1 MKNFKSYVISF
12 IITAVYAFVKLP
24 VLRIDFTSLYYVLAM
39 FFVIAGILNMVFDR
53 EEQRFTITNKRNF
66 KIAIGILAIAVVLP
80 TLASTPII
88 RAKAYRN
95 LLGTVKESEFTK
107 DVSPVNVNE
116 IRIVDEDMAMKL
128 GDKKL
133 GEVPA
138 IGSVSK
144 LGKFHIQKVGEKL
157 YWVAPLVHRD
167 FIKWVTN
174 MGGTNGY
181 VMVSANDPQ
190 DVKLVQKANGE
201 DVKIVYQPDAYI
213 LQDLHRH
220 VYIKGGM
227 SRGMADYTL
236 EIDDNGK
243 PFWVVSLYEHKVG
256 FGGANV
262 NGTAIVDAKTGETKF
277 YSIKDTP
284 EWVDRIQPEEFV
296 IDQIN
301 SWGVYVNGFINSV
314 ISEKGVLKVTEGTSL
329 VYGEDDKS
337 YWYTGI
343 TSAGGDESTIGF
355 MLVDSRTKEAKLYK
369 QPGATEMA
377 AMKSAEGSVQE
388 KNYEATF
395 PVMYNIL
402 GQPTYVSSLK
412 DKAGLVKRVVFVS
425 VEDYNIVGV
434 GRDKAEAMKNYKDA
448 LESGG
453 SGLEIDESDEFDKE
467 LEATVKRIAA
477 DTKNG
482 NTIYYLT
489 LDTDDG
495 NIFYATSKISKEL
508 PLTKEGDKIKNGN
521 TIYYLTLDTDDGNI
535 FYATSKIS
543 KELPLTK
550 EGDKI
555 KITFSK
561 DEKDV
566 IEIDEFDNYNIGKTV
581 EKKEDSKVKDKNQKI
596 KNKKKIKLI
605 KKKLQTK

>member
-53 EEQRFTITNKRNF
+53 EEQRFTITNKMNF

-116 IRIVDEDMAMKL
+116 IRIVDEEMAMKL

-174 MGGTNGY
+174 TGGTNGY

-262 NGTAIVDAKTGETKF
+262 NGTAIVDTKTGETKF

-314 ISEKGVLKVTEGTSL
+314 ISEKGVLKATEGTSL

-467 LEATVKRIAA
+467 LEGTVKRIAA
-477 DTKNG
+477 DT
-482 NTIYYLT
+482 
-489 LDTDDG
+489 
-495 NIFYATSKISKEL
+495 
-508 PLTKEGDKIKNGN
+508 KNGN

-581 EKKEDSKVKDKNQKI
+581 EKKEDSKAKDKKSEDKKQEENKT
-596 KNKKKIKLI
+596 NKKETTNKVET
-605 KKKLQTK
+605 QEE

>member
-1 MKNFKSYVISF
+1 MKNFKSYAISF

-24 VLRIDFTSLYYVLAM
+24 VLRVDFTSLYYVLAM

-53 EEQRFTITNKRNF
+53 EEQRFTITNKTNF

-116 IRIVDEDMAMKL
+116 IRIVDEEMAMKL

-138 IGSVSK
+138 IGRVSK

-174 MGGTNGY
+174 MSGTNGY

-220 VYIKGGM
+220 VYINGGM
-227 SRGMADYTL
+227 GRGMADYTL

-243 PFWVVSLYEHKVG
+243 PYWVVSLYEHKVG

-284 EWVDRIQPEEFV
+284 EWVDRIQPEDFV

-314 ISEKGVLKVTEGTSL
+314 ISEKGVLKATEGTSL
-329 VYGEDDKS
+329 VYGDDDRS

-453 SGLEIDESDEFDKE
+453 SSLEIDESDEFDKE
-467 LEATVKRIAA
+467 LEGTVKRIAA

-482 NTIYYLT
+482 NTVYYLT
-489 LDTDDG
+489 LDTD
-495 NIFYATSKISKEL
+495 E
-508 PLTKEGDKIKNGN
+508 
-521 TIYYLTLDTDDGNI
+521 GNI

-566 IEIDEFDNYNIGKTV
+566 IEIDEFDNYNIGKPV
-581 EKKEDSKVKDKNQKI
+581 EQKEEAKPEDKKSEDKKQEENKSEKKETKDKKTTD
-596 KNKKKIKLI
+596 KVE
-605 KKKLQTK
+605 TKEQ

>member
-1 MKNFKSYVISF
+1 MKNFKSYAISF

-80 TLASTPII
+80 TLASTPVI

-144 LGKFHIQKVGEKL
+144 LGEFHIQKVGEKL

-174 MGGTNGY
+174 MSGTNGY

-220 VYIKGGM
+220 VYINGGM
-227 SRGMADYTL
+227 GRGMADYTL

-284 EWVDRIQPEEFV
+284 EWVDRIQPEDFV

-314 ISEKGVLKVTEGTSL
+314 ISEKGVLKATEGTSL
-329 VYGEDDKS
+329 VYGDDDRS

-453 SGLEIDESDEFDKE
+453 SSLEIDESDEFDKE
-467 LEATVKRIAA
+467 LEGTVKRIAA

-482 NTIYYLT
+482 NTVYYLT
-489 LDTDDG
+489 LDTDEG
-495 NIFYATSKISKEL
+495 NIFYATSKL
-508 PLTKEGDKIKNGN
+508 
-521 TIYYLTLDTDDGNI
+521 
-535 FYATSKIS
+535 S

-566 IEIDEFDNYNIGKTV
+566 IEIDEFDNYNIGKPAEQKEEAKPEDKKQEENKS
-581 EKKEDSKVKDKNQKI
+581 EKKETKDKKTTD
-596 KNKKKIKLI
+596 KVE
-605 KKKLQTK
+605 TKEQ

>member
-1 MKNFKSYVISF
+1 MKNFKSYAISF

-53 EEQRFTITNKRNF
+53 EEQRFTITNKTNF

-144 LGKFHIQKVGEKL
+144 LGEFHIQKVGEKL

-174 MGGTNGY
+174 MSGTNGY

-220 VYIKGGM
+220 VYINGGM
-227 SRGMADYTL
+227 GRGMADYTL

-284 EWVDRIQPEEFV
+284 EWVDRIQPEDFV

-314 ISEKGVLKVTEGTSL
+314 ISEKGVLKATEGTSL
-329 VYGEDDKS
+329 VYGDDDRS

-453 SGLEIDESDEFDKE
+453 SSLEIDESDEFDKE
-467 LEATVKRIAA
+467 LEGTVKRIAA

-482 NTIYYLT
+482 NTVYYLT
-489 LDTDDG
+489 LDTD
-495 NIFYATSKISKEL
+495 E
-508 PLTKEGDKIKNGN
+508 
-521 TIYYLTLDTDDGNI
+521 GNI

-566 IEIDEFDNYNIGKTV
+566 IEIDEFDNYNIGKPAEQKEEAKPEDKKQEENKS
-581 EKKEDSKVKDKNQKI
+581 EKKETKDKKTTD
-596 KNKKKIKLI
+596 KVE
-605 KKKLQTK
+605 TKEQ

>member
-1 MKNFKSYVISF
+1 MKNFKSYAISF

-24 VLRIDFTSLYYVLAM
+24 VLRVDFTSLYYVLAM
-39 FFVIAGILNMVFDR
+39 FFVIAGILNIVFDR

-144 LGKFHIQKVGEKL
+144 LGEFHIQKVKDKL

-174 MGGTNGY
+174 MSGTNGY

-220 VYIKGGM
+220 VYINGGM
-227 SRGMADYTL
+227 GRGMADYTL

-256 FGGANV
+256 FGGSNV
-262 NGTAIVDAKTGETKF
+262 NGTAIVDTKTGETKF

-284 EWVDRIQPEEFV
+284 EWVDRIQPESFV
-296 IDQIN
+296 VDQIN

-314 ISEKGVLKVTEGTSL
+314 ISEKGVLKATEGTSL
-329 VYGEDDKS
+329 VYGDDDRS

-453 SGLEIDESDEFDKE
+453 SSLEIDESDEFDKE
-467 LEATVKRIAA
+467 LEGTVKRIAA

-482 NTIYYLT
+482 NTVYYLT
-489 LDTDDG
+489 LDTD
-495 NIFYATSKISKEL
+495 E
-508 PLTKEGDKIKNGN
+508 
-521 TIYYLTLDTDDGNI
+521 GNI

-566 IEIDEFDNYNIGKTV
+566 IEIDEFDNYNIGKIV
-581 EKKEDSKVKDKNQKI
+581 EKKEEAKPEDKKSEENKTDKKETTDKVE
-596 KNKKKIKLI
+596 
-605 KKKLQTK
+605 TKEQ

>member
-1 MKNFKSYVISF
+1 MKNFKSYAISF

-144 LGKFHIQKVGEKL
+144 LGEFHIQKVKDKL

-220 VYIKGGM
+220 VYINGGM
-227 SRGMADYTL
+227 SKGMADYTL

-243 PFWVVSLYEHKVG
+243 PYWVVSLYEHKVG

-284 EWVDRIQPEEFV
+284 EWVDRIQPEDFV

-301 SWGVYVNGFINSV
+301 SWGVYVNGFINSI
-314 ISEKGVLKVTEGTSL
+314 ISEKGVLKATEGTSL
-329 VYGEDDKS
+329 VYGDDDRS

-453 SGLEIDESDEFDKE
+453 SSLEIDESDEFDKE
-467 LEATVKRIAA
+467 LEGTVKRIAA

-482 NTIYYLT
+482 NTVYYLT
-489 LDTDDG
+489 LDTD
-495 NIFYATSKISKEL
+495 E
-508 PLTKEGDKIKNGN
+508 
-521 TIYYLTLDTDDGNI
+521 GNI

-566 IEIDEFDNYNIGKTV
+566 IEIDEFDNYNIGKIV
-581 EKKEDSKVKDKNQKI
+581 EKKEEAKPEDKKSEENKTDKKETTDKVE
-596 KNKKKIKLI
+596 
-605 KKKLQTK
+605 TKEQ

>member
-1 MKNFKSYVISF
+1 MKNFKSYAISF

-24 VLRIDFTSLYYVLAM
+24 VLRVDFTSLYYVLAM

-80 TLASTPII
+80 TLASTPVI

-144 LGKFHIQKVGEKL
+144 LGEFHIQKVGEKL

-174 MGGTNGY
+174 MSGTNGY

-220 VYIKGGM
+220 VYINGGM
-227 SRGMADYTL
+227 SKGMADYTL

-243 PFWVVSLYEHKVG
+243 PYWVVSLYEHKVG

-284 EWVDRIQPEEFV
+284 EWVDRIQPEDFV

-301 SWGVYVNGFINSV
+301 SWGVYVNGFINSI
-314 ISEKGVLKVTEGTSL
+314 ISEKGVLKATEGTSL
-329 VYGEDDKS
+329 VYGDDDRS

-434 GRDKAEAMKNYKDA
+434 GRDKSEAMKNYKDA

-453 SGLEIDESDEFDKE
+453 SSLEIDESDEFDKE
-467 LEATVKRIAA
+467 LEGTVKRIAA

-482 NTIYYLT
+482 NTVYYLT
-489 LDTDDG
+489 LDTD
-495 NIFYATSKISKEL
+495 E
-508 PLTKEGDKIKNGN
+508 
-521 TIYYLTLDTDDGNI
+521 GNI

-566 IEIDEFDNYNIGKTV
+566 IEIYEFDNYNIGKIV
-581 EKKEDSKVKDKNQKI
+581 EKKEEAKPEDKKSEENKTDKKETTDKVE
-596 KNKKKIKLI
+596 
-605 KKKLQTK
+605 TKEQ

>member
-116 IRIVDEDMAMKL
+116 IRIVDEEMAMKL

-314 ISEKGVLKVTEGTSL
+314 ISEKGVLKATEGTSL

-508 PLTKEGDKIKNGN
+508 PLTKEGDKIK
-521 TIYYLTLDTDDGNI
+521 
-535 FYATSKIS
+535 
-543 KELPLTK
+543 
-550 EGDKI
+550 
-555 KITFSK
+555 ITFSK

-581 EKKEDSKVKDKNQKI
+581 EKKEDSKVKDKKSEDKKQEENKT
-596 KNKKKIKLI
+596 NKKETTNKVET
-605 KKKLQTK
+605 QEE

>member
-1 MKNFKSYVISF
+1 MKNFKSYAISF

-144 LGKFHIQKVGEKL
+144 LGEFHIQKVKDKL

-174 MGGTNGY
+174 MSGTNGY

-220 VYIKGGM
+220 VYINGGM
-227 SRGMADYTL
+227 SKGMADYTL

-243 PFWVVSLYEHKVG
+243 PYWVVSLYEHKVG

-262 NGTAIVDAKTGETKF
+262 NGTAIVDTKTGETKF

-284 EWVDRIQPEEFV
+284 EWVDRIQPESFV
-296 IDQIN
+296 VDQIN

-314 ISEKGVLKVTEGTSL
+314 ISEKGVLKATEGTSL
-329 VYGEDDKS
+329 VYGDDDRS

-453 SGLEIDESDEFDKE
+453 SSLEIDESDEFDKE
-467 LEATVKRIAA
+467 LEGTVKRIAA

-482 NTIYYLT
+482 NTVYYLT
-489 LDTDDG
+489 LDTD
-495 NIFYATSKISKEL
+495 E
-508 PLTKEGDKIKNGN
+508 
-521 TIYYLTLDTDDGNI
+521 GNI

-566 IEIDEFDNYNIGKTV
+566 IEIDEFDNYNIGKIV
-581 EKKEDSKVKDKNQKI
+581 EKKEEAKPEDKKSEENKTDKKETTDKVE
-596 KNKKKIKLI
+596 
-605 KKKLQTK
+605 TKEQ

>member
-1 MKNFKSYVISF
+1 MKNFKSYAISF

-39 FFVIAGILNMVFDR
+39 FFVIAGILNIVFDR

-144 LGKFHIQKVGEKL
+144 LGEFHIQKVKDKL

-220 VYIKGGM
+220 VYINGGM
-227 SRGMADYTL
+227 SKGMADYTL

-243 PFWVVSLYEHKVG
+243 PYWVVSLYEHKVG

-262 NGTAIVDAKTGETKF
+262 NGTAIVDTKTGETKF

-284 EWVDRIQPEEFV
+284 EWVDRIQPESFV
-296 IDQIN
+296 VDQIN

-314 ISEKGVLKVTEGTSL
+314 ISEKGVLKATEGTSL
-329 VYGEDDKS
+329 VYGDDDRS

-453 SGLEIDESDEFDKE
+453 SSLEIDESDEFDKE
-467 LEATVKRIAA
+467 LEGTVKRIAA

-482 NTIYYLT
+482 NTVYYLT
-489 LDTDDG
+489 LDTD
-495 NIFYATSKISKEL
+495 E
-508 PLTKEGDKIKNGN
+508 
-521 TIYYLTLDTDDGNI
+521 GNI

-566 IEIDEFDNYNIGKTV
+566 IEIDEFDNYNIGKIV
-581 EKKEDSKVKDKNQKI
+581 EKKEETKPEDKKSEE
-596 KNKKKIKLI
+596 NK
-605 KKKLQTK
+605 TD

>member
-314 ISEKGVLKVTEGTSL
+314 ISEKGVLKATEGTSL

-508 PLTKEGDKIKNGN
+508 PLTKEGDKIK
-521 TIYYLTLDTDDGNI
+521 
-535 FYATSKIS
+535 
-543 KELPLTK
+543 
-550 EGDKI
+550 
-555 KITFSK
+555 ITFSK

-566 IEIDEFDNYNIGKTV
+566 IEIDEFDNYNVGKTV
-581 EKKEDSKVKDKNQKI
+581 EKKEDSKVKDKKSEDKKQEENKT
-596 KNKKKIKLI
+596 NKKETTNKVET
-605 KKKLQTK
+605 QEE

>member
-1 MKNFKSYVISF
+1 MKNFKSYAISF

-53 EEQRFTITNKRNF
+53 EEQRFTITNKTNF

-116 IRIVDEDMAMKL
+116 IRIVDEEMAMKL

-144 LGKFHIQKVGEKL
+144 LGEFHIQKVGEKL

-220 VYIKGGM
+220 VYINGGM
-227 SRGMADYTL
+227 SKGMADYTL

-284 EWVDRIQPEEFV
+284 EWVDRIQPEDFV

-314 ISEKGVLKVTEGTSL
+314 ISEKGVLKATEGTSL
-329 VYGEDDKS
+329 VYGDDDRS

-453 SGLEIDESDEFDKE
+453 SSLEIDESDEFDKE
-467 LEATVKRIAA
+467 LEGTVKRIAA

-482 NTIYYLT
+482 NTVYYLT
-489 LDTDDG
+489 LDTD
-495 NIFYATSKISKEL
+495 E
-508 PLTKEGDKIKNGN
+508 
-521 TIYYLTLDTDDGNI
+521 GNI

-566 IEIDEFDNYNIGKTV
+566 IEIDEFDNYNIGKPAEQKEEAKPEDKKSEDKKQEENKS
-581 EKKEDSKVKDKNQKI
+581 EKKETKDKKTTD
-596 KNKKKIKLI
+596 KVE
-605 KKKLQTK
+605 TKEQ

>member
-314 ISEKGVLKVTEGTSL
+314 ISEKGVLKATEGTSL

-508 PLTKEGDKIKNGN
+508 PLTKEGDKIK
-521 TIYYLTLDTDDGNI
+521 
-535 FYATSKIS
+535 
-543 KELPLTK
+543 
-550 EGDKI
+550 
-555 KITFSK
+555 ITFSK

-581 EKKEDSKVKDKNQKI
+581 EKKEDSKAKDKKSEDKKQEE
-596 KNKKKIKLI
+596 NKTDKKETTNKVET
-605 KKKLQTK
+605 QEE

>member
-314 ISEKGVLKVTEGTSL
+314 ISEKGVLKATEGTSL

-508 PLTKEGDKIKNGN
+508 PLTKEGDKIK
-521 TIYYLTLDTDDGNI
+521 
-535 FYATSKIS
+535 
-543 KELPLTK
+543 
-550 EGDKI
+550 
-555 KITFSK
+555 ITFSK

-581 EKKEDSKVKDKNQKI
+581 EKKEDSKANDKKSEDKKQEENKT
-596 KNKKKIKLI
+596 NKKETTNKVET
-605 KKKLQTK
+605 QEE

>member
-1 MKNFKSYVISF
+1 MKNFKSYAISF

-24 VLRIDFTSLYYVLAM
+24 VLRVDFTSLYYVLAM
-39 FFVIAGILNMVFDR
+39 FFVIAGILNIVFDR

-144 LGKFHIQKVGEKL
+144 LGEFHIQKVKDKL

-220 VYIKGGM
+220 VYINGGM

-256 FGGANV
+256 FGGSNV
-262 NGTAIVDAKTGETKF
+262 NGTAIVDTKTGETKF

-284 EWVDRIQPEEFV
+284 EWVDRIQPESFV
-296 IDQIN
+296 VDQIN

-314 ISEKGVLKVTEGTSL
+314 ISEKGVLKATEGTSL
-329 VYGEDDKS
+329 VYGEDNKS

-453 SGLEIDESDEFDKE
+453 SSLEIDESDEFDKE
-467 LEATVKRIAA
+467 LEGTVKRIAA

-482 NTIYYLT
+482 NTVYYLT
-489 LDTDDG
+489 LDTD
-495 NIFYATSKISKEL
+495 E
-508 PLTKEGDKIKNGN
+508 
-521 TIYYLTLDTDDGNI
+521 GNI

-566 IEIDEFDNYNIGKTV
+566 IEIDEFDNYNIGKIV
-581 EKKEDSKVKDKNQKI
+581 EKKEEAKPEDKKSEENKTDKKETTDKVE
-596 KNKKKIKLI
+596 
-605 KKKLQTK
+605 TKEQ

>member
-314 ISEKGVLKVTEGTSL
+314 ISEKGVLKATEGTSL

-508 PLTKEGDKIKNGN
+508 PLTKEGDKIK
-521 TIYYLTLDTDDGNI
+521 
-535 FYATSKIS
+535 
-543 KELPLTK
+543 
-550 EGDKI
+550 
-555 KITFSK
+555 ITFSK

-581 EKKEDSKVKDKNQKI
+581 EKKEDSKVKDKKSEDKKQEENKT
-596 KNKKKIKLI
+596 NKKETTNKVET
-605 KKKLQTK
+605 QEE

>member
-262 NGTAIVDAKTGETKF
+262 NGTAIVDTKTGETKF

-314 ISEKGVLKVTEGTSL
+314 ISEKGVLKATEGTSL

-467 LEATVKRIAA
+467 LEGTVKRIAA
-477 DTKNG
+477 DT
-482 NTIYYLT
+482 
-489 LDTDDG
+489 
-495 NIFYATSKISKEL
+495 
-508 PLTKEGDKIKNGN
+508 KNGN

-581 EKKEDSKVKDKNQKI
+581 EKKEDSKAKDKKSEDKKQEE
-596 KNKKKIKLI
+596 NKTDKKETTNKVET
-605 KKKLQTK
+605 QEE